1 MFLKSLVLRGFKTF
15 ADKTDL
21 EFEDTSGITAIVGP
35 NGCGKS
41 NVVDAFRFVLG
52 EGNFR
57 ELRVNTLPEVIF
69 AGTTARKPLS
79 LAEVIL
85 TFDNSNRRLPIEY
98 AEVMVRRRTFRDG
111 QSEFS
116 INNQACRLKDI
127 RDLFLDTGLSTESM
141 SIIGQGRVDAVLS
154 SQPEER
160 RVIFEEVAGILKYK
174 NRKLEVERKLILTE
188 QNLLRITDLKV
199 EIGEQVINLESQAKK
214 AREYQELSGRL
225 QVLEKA
231 IFKKQLQSLLEKRT
245 EVEVRIVSLK
255 AKESESEE
263 KRRKMQEEKIS
274 LFNTLKEA
282 EREVEEAQRA
292 LEELNEKIESERS
305 GALIERERALFEE
318 RNKLRDLAEEERFL
332 GFEIKKIADEL
343 SSLKAK
349 RDGLEKKIG
358 EWSGGSAEECGEL
371 KETIQL
377 INQLLKQLN
386 SLSQLLYA
394 KNSLVLPSQAE
405 DHILGVLQEEIQRL
419 AAEERSL
426 AESEKLKVE
435 GLEKIG
441 GKLEELKAELGQKEE
456 APAEVEAESLKP
468 LLAQKAELQD
478 KLQQLKSKREA
489 GQKRLEELEQ
499 APQEEK
505 GDTEQLFREQ
515 VVEARLQSDLDQI
528 KERVESEYNLT
539 VEELLALE
547 LEEVSIL
554 KGKKEVEELR
564 GRLRALEPVN
574 LLAIEEFDRVKE
586 RYNFIEEQHNDLNS
600 ARENLKTL
608 ITELDLKAREDFIS
622 TIAKVSANFS
632 ETFGVLFEGGE
643 AKIELEEGKDPL
655 LAGIEIMVCPSKR
668 KWLNLS
674 LMSGGERALTAIAI
688 LFACLKT
695 QPTPLCLLDE
705 VDAPLDDANVV
716 RFASFLSQ
724 YKKHTQ
730 IIVITHNKRTME
742 VADTIYGITMEEPG
756 ISKLISMKMEK
767 V

>member
-15 ADKTDL
+15 ADKTAL

-85 TFDNSNRRLPIEY
+85 TFDNSTRRLPIEY

-199 EIGEQVINLESQAKK
+199 EIGEQVINLEAQAKK
-214 AREYQELSGRL
+214 AREYQELSTRL
-225 QVLEKA
+225 QGLEKA
-231 IFKKQLQSLLEKRT
+231 IFKKQLLSLLEKRT
-245 EVEVRIVSLK
+245 EVEARIVSLK

-263 KRRKMQEEKIS
+263 RRRKQQEEKLS
-274 LFNTLKEA
+274 LFNSLKEA

-332 GFEIKKIADEL
+332 SFEIKKIADEL
-343 SSLKAK
+343 SSLKVK
-349 RDGLEKKIG
+349 KEGLEKKIG
-358 EWSGGSAEECGEL
+358 EWSEASAEECGEL
-371 KETIQL
+371 KETVQL
-377 INQLLKQLN
+377 INKLLKQLN

-394 KNSLVLPSQAE
+394 KNSIVLPSQAE
-405 DHILGVLQEEIQRL
+405 DHILGVLKEETQRL
-419 AAEERSL
+419 AGEEKSL
-426 AESEKLKVE
+426 SESEKLKVE
-435 GLEKIG
+435 GLEEIG
-441 GKLEELKAELGQKEE
+441 VKLEELKAALGQKEA
-456 APAEVEAESLKP
+456 APVIEEAESLKP
-468 LLAQKAELQD
+468 LLAQKAEIQE
-478 KLQQLKSKREA
+478 KIHQLKIVREA

-528 KERVESEYNLT
+528 KDRVESEYNLT
-539 VEELLALE
+539 VDELLILE
-547 LEEVSIL
+547 LEDLSIL

-608 ITELDLKAREDFIS
+608 IAELDLKAREDFIS
-622 TIAKVSANFS
+622 TIAKVSQNFS
-632 ETFGVLFEGGE
+632 ETFAALFEGGE

-655 LAGIEIMVCPSKR
+655 VAGIEILVCPSKR